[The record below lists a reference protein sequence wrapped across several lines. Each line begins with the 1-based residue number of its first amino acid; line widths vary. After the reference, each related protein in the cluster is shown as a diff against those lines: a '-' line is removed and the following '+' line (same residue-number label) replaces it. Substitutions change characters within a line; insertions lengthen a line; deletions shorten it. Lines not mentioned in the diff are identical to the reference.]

1 MLRTGCYQT
10 VRLVNLTSE
19 IVAPNWKEPIGLLF
33 IDGDHTESGVRRD
46 WSCWSPHLTA
56 DAVVAF
62 DDADLPGPAKL
73 IGELVGSNW
82 DRIRDLETI
91 AVLQRKPGATN

>member
-1 MLRTGCYQT
+1 
-10 VRLVNLTSE
+10 
-19 IVAPNWKEPIGLLF
+19 
-33 IDGDHTESGVRRD
+33 
-46 WSCWSPHLTA
+46 
-56 DAVVAF
+56 VAF

-91 AVLQRKPGATN
+91 SVLQRKPGATN